1 MKQFFNMEQIWSVN
15 WKKQCAEMYI
25 VHLSFVLYVEEKGIY
40 IHPFAYFKK
49 EKSRNS
55 KQRSIVKKN

>member
-1 MKQFFNMEQIWSVN
+1 MCRNVHSTFIICVIW
-15 WKKQCAEMYI
+15 
-25 VHLSFVLYVEEKGIY
+25 EEKGIY

-49 EKSRNS
+49 EKNRNS

>member
-1 MKQFFNMEQIWSVN
+1 
-15 WKKQCAEMYI
+15 MYI

-49 EKSRNS
+49 EKNRNS